1 MSAAEDRGGVRSH
14 PAIATRKE
22 AVMPRLR
29 PTLALIAA
37 LCALAATPAVAPAQ
51 QDLRSP
57 DSREAALAQ
66 DRDGLFNS
74 IPEGQDERSPD
85 ARDAAA
91 GRLPGGPGV
100 VVVPAPSPVTASSRE
115 FDWRAAA
122 IGAGVA
128 VGLILL
134 ATSVVLLVRRR
145 RTVQVA

>member
-1 MSAAEDRGGVRSH
+1 
-14 PAIATRKE
+14 
-22 AVMPRLR
+22 MPTLR

-37 LCALAATPAVAPAQ
+37 LCALAATPAIAPAQ

-57 DSREAALAQ
+57 DTREAALAQ

-74 IPEGQDERSPD
+74 IPQGQDLRSPD

-91 GRLPGGPGV
+91 SRLPGGSGV
-100 VVVPAPSPVTASSRE
+100 VVAPAPSPVSAAPRE

-122 IGAGVA
+122 VGAGVT

-134 ATSVVLLVRRR
+134 ATSVALLVRRR